1 MDQYLSNAFE
11 CHVWWGWSPQNT
23 GFSGLHQNTMLL
35 THSHIMYVSLKNGR
49 NSPSHIS
56 WRPQLS
62 CQMSKEEFKDA
73 ARCLPCLRQTILR
86 HVNIGYKI
94 HILWSTSTIVTISQV
109 CVVAY
114 VFFWHDFGFGIR
126 ETSGTT
132 DVGPFADDSDLGY
145 HWHMIPSKNGEE
157 IDPCLADSFSGYV
170 FFCDVLSWRIF
181 NDFSQRFHNG
191 APKSSPTSAPSS
203 STGPERTPQ
212 RETRAAPPGRG
223 RLWDSRWQVWNNVSM
238 DNDWTISLKD
248 WKISLKDWKLWKG
261 LDTQRSFMET
271 DEAQIL
277 ETYIYIYIYIQY
289 I

>member
-1 MDQYLSNAFE
+1 MFE
-11 CHVWWGWSPQNT
+11 ADNFATREHRIQDPHSLIYIHYSHYISSMCGRVCLFLTWLRVWDTWNVRNHRCWSFCRWFRF
-23 GFSGLHQNTMLL
+23 G
-35 THSHIMYVSLKNGR
+35 VSLAYDPFKKWGR
-49 NSPSHIS
+49 NWPMLG
-56 WRPQLS
+56 W
-62 CQMSKEEFKDA
+62 F
-73 ARCLPCLRQTILR
+73 
-86 HVNIGYKI
+86 
-94 HILWSTSTIVTISQV
+94 
-109 CVVAY
+109 
-114 VFFWHDFGFGIR
+114 FFW
-126 ETSGTT
+126 
-132 DVGPFADDSDLGY
+132 V
-145 HWHMIPSKNGEE
+145 
-157 IDPCLADSFSGYV
+157 C

-277 ETYIYIYIYIQY
+277 ETYIYIYTIYIY
-289 I
+289 KRCSRNSHRSKHIHLSNPF